1 MSENILQKIK
11 DRVSS
16 ISINIQK
23 LTTERQALTKRLEE
37 VEVRMHQ
44 LVGALYELQNL
55 TKAETIQYEN
65 DSESAAED

>member
-16 ISINIQK
+16 ISISIQK
-23 LTTERQALTKRLEE
+23 LTTESEALTKRLEE

>member
-1 MSENILQKIK
+1 MSENIVQKIK

-23 LTTERQALTKRLEE
+23 LTAERQALTKRLEE

-55 TKAETIQYEN
+55 TKIETRQSEQN
-65 DSESAAED
+65 SESADED